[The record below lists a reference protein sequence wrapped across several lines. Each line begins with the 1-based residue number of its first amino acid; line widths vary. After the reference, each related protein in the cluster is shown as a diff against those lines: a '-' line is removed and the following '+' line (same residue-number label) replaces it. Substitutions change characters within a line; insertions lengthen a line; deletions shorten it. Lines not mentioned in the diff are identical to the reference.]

1 MEKELYRYNP
11 WWENDFNLLN
21 GLFPRE
27 MDKNRIFSNLSN
39 KQFVFLTGLRRIGK
53 TSLMRMCI
61 RHLIEHMEVPAG
73 QVLYISLDDYLLK
86 DYTILQIVESFKK
99 LQRLKNKSQIYLFLD
114 EITYAVDY
122 ELQLKNLYDQGFC
135 KIFASSSSAS
145 LLRSRHAYLT
155 GRSVTLEILPLDY
168 PEYLQF
174 KNLEVLPSDAHLHE
188 TLFKDYLLSGGIPV
202 YVLSGDDSYIRELM
216 DNIIHKDIAAV
227 HGIRQLQQLKDFFLL
242 LMERSGKTMSI
253 NKGANVLGISN
264 DTAKR
269 FFDLFCDTY
278 IIYPV
283 GRYGKLNEQMVA
295 PKKIYCCDTGIKTY
309 YTGVRDW
316 GALFENYCFLRL
328 KHLSLRYVYQDQT
341 EIDFFTENKWLI
353 ECKFHDE
360 PLSNKQQLLFD
371 GFSAKNKLIL
381 RTYNDVKNTERS
393 FTKI

>member
-11 WWENDFNLLN
+11 WWENDLNLLN
-21 GLFPRE
+21 GLIPRE
-27 MDKNRIFSNLSN
+27 SDKNRMFSNLSN
-39 KQFVFLTGLRRIGK
+39 KQIVFLTGLRRIGK

-61 RHLIEHMEVPAG
+61 RHLIEHMQVPAT
-73 QVLYISLDDYLLK
+73 QVLYVSLDDYMLK
-86 DYTILQIVESFKK
+86 DFSILQIVESFKK

-114 EITYAVDY
+114 EITYAIDY

-145 LLRSRHAYLT
+145 FLRSRHAHLT
-155 GRSVTLEILPLDY
+155 GRSITLEILPLDY

-188 TLFKDYLLSGGIPV
+188 TFFKDYLLTGGIPE

-216 DNIIHKDIAAV
+216 DSIIHKDIAAV

-253 NKGANVLGISN
+253 NKVANVLGISN

-283 GRYGKLNEQMVA
+283 SRYGKLNEQLVA
-295 PKKIYCCDTGIKTY
+295 PKKIYCCDTRIKTY
-309 YTGVRDW
+309 YTGIRDW
-316 GALFENYCFLRL
+316 GELFENYCFLRL
-328 KHLSLRYVYQDQT
+328 KHLYLRYVYQDQT
-341 EIDFFTENKWLI
+341 EIDFFKENKWLI

-371 GFSAKNKLIL
+371 DFPASKKLEL
-381 RTYNDVKNTERS
+381 RSHDDVKRAIYS
-393 FTKI
+393 K